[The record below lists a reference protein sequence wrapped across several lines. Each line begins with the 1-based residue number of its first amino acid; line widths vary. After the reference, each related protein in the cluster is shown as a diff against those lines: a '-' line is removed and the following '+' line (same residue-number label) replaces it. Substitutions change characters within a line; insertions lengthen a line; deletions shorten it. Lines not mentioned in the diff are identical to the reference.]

1 MHEWL
6 RKARSSPVILS
17 AAKDLCVRRDR
28 PFAEFTLSE
37 ANGLRVTG
45 MISKCLRESRVI
57 LEVVCVHNVY
67 YRSMLLPQGESF
79 DSWLF
84 VLMFGPISSD
94 LFAF

>member
-17 AAKDLCVRRDR
+17 AAKDLSADRDR

-45 MISKCLRESRVI
+45 MLSKCLRESRVI
-57 LEVVCVHNVY
+57 LECVCVHNVY
-67 YRSMLLPQGESF
+67 YLGACCYHKEK
-79 DSWLF
+79 
-84 VLMFGPISSD
+84 VLTHGYSS
-94 LFAF
+94 